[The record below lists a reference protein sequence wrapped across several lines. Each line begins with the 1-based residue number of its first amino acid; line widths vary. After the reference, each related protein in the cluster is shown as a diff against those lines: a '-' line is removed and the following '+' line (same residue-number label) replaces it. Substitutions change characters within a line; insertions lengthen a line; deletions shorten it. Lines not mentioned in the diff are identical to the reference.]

1 VKTTEQK
8 EKFIVDKKYMTGRNV
23 KDPNIYT
30 HPRFKL
36 GRNKYYQIKD
46 NAIEKLAR
54 IIGYIKK
61 R

>member
-1 VKTTEQK
+1 
-8 EKFIVDKKYMTGRNV
+8 MTGRNV
-23 KDPNIYT
+23 KDVNIYT

-36 GRNKYYQIKD
+36 GGNKYYQIKD

-61 R
+61 GKKKDH